1 MALHTAD
8 MIAQLDALAPAFTA
22 EPVALVCLFGS
33 ALERTEARDIDVAVL
48 FHTYS
53 FERYLDL
60 LEMLCEALHTRRV
73 DLVVLNRVNALLKVR
88 TLLAGHLVYA
98 ATPTSWSTAVT
109 AALRDYEDYG
119 HFMAEYRHYLAA
131 RCQEGF
137 SVAERRIDRE
147 RIEGYLSTLDE
158 AMAHLQRLQ
167 RRFAS
172 FEEFHTDVD
181 TRELC
186 VHYLR
191 IALEVVLDICRH
203 VLAVVGLSLAEL
215 ETTNLIDLAGTK
227 GLLEPAFTRR
237 IRGMAGMRNAIVH
250 VYWRLDYEAIY
261 RAVTEQLTDLDEF
274 GRQVR
279 RYLHQESE
287 G

>member
-1 MALHTAD
+1 

-22 EPVALVCLFGS
+22 EPVDLVCLFGS

-147 RIEGYLSTLDE
+147 RIEGYLSTLD
-158 AMAHLQRLQ
+158 
-167 RRFAS
+167 
-172 FEEFHTDVD
+172 
-181 TRELC
+181 
-186 VHYLR
+186 
-191 IALEVVLDICRH
+191 
-203 VLAVVGLSLAEL
+203 
-215 ETTNLIDLAGTK
+215 
-227 GLLEPAFTRR
+227 
-237 IRGMAGMRNAIVH
+237 
-250 VYWRLDYEAIY
+250 
-261 RAVTEQLTDLDEF
+261 
-274 GRQVR
+274 
-279 RYLHQESE
+279 
-287 G
+287 